1 MRTALILLSF
11 AALFAACEKNEIP
24 VPKHTTSANVKQ
36 VSMGGDYA
44 NQLFFSLDQQ
54 EIISQ
59 NDRAIWDLGF
69 ESGANG
75 WHIVL
80 NGAKLMAAGK
90 TNYTVL
96 ADVHNDNGIVWDW
109 DRPSG
114 SYDST
119 AIGEWR
125 NDEQVYI
132 IDRGVSTTGA
142 PLGKVKVIFRSSD
155 ANSYE
160 IEWADLGSAS
170 GISHTIQ
177 KENSR
182 NFSFFSFNNGG
193 QVVTIEPAKTDWELC
208 FSSYTHVF
216 DAHTPY
222 LVNGVTSNRSGVLLA
237 EFSGKPFAEVNYSD
251 CLSTTFSEQ
260 INVIGYTWKTFDFNL
275 STYTVNSNRTFLIRN
290 HENRYFKLR
299 FLDFY
304 DDHGVKGAPSF
315 ELQELVP

>member
-1 MRTALILLSF
+1 MRTALVLLGF

-24 VPKHTTSANVKQ
+24 VPKHTTSAYVKQ
-36 VSMGGDYA
+36 VSMGSDYA

-54 EIISQ
+54 EVISQ

-69 ESGANG
+69 ESGADG
-75 WHIVL
+75 WHVIL
-80 NGAKLMAAGK
+80 NGAKLMAAAK
-90 TNYTVL
+90 TSSTAL
-96 ADVHNDNGIVWDW
+96 ADVHDSDNAVWNW

-114 SYDST
+114 HYDST

-125 NDEQVYI
+125 SDEQVYI
-132 IDRGVSTTGA
+132 IDRGVSTTGT
-142 PLGKVKVIFRSSD
+142 PLGKVKIIFRSSD
-155 ANSYE
+155 ANTYT
-160 IEWADLGSAS
+160 IEWANLGSAS
-170 GISHTIQ
+170 GTSHTIQ
-177 KENSR
+177 KDNNF

-193 QVVTIEPAKTDWELC
+193 EVVTIEPEKTNWDLC

-222 LVNGVTSNRSGVLLA
+222 LVNGVTANRSGVELA
-237 EFSGKPFAEVNYSD
+237 EFSGKPFAEVGYSD
-251 CLSTTFSEQ
+251 CLSTTFSES

-275 STYTVNSNRTFLIRN
+275 STYTVNSNRTFLVKN

-304 DDHGVKGAPSF
+304 DEHGSKGAPSF
-315 ELQELVP
+315 ELQELIP